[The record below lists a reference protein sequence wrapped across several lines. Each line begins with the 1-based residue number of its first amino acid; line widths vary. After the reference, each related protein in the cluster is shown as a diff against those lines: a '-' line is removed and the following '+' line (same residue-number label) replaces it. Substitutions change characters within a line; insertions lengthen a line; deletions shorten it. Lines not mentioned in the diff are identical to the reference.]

1 VGLNGLALNGTVLMD
16 DEVVRDGDTI
26 RWGRRPDSLSSRVQI
41 RP

>member
-1 VGLNGLALNGTVLMD
+1 VNGIVLT
-16 DEVVRDGDTI
+16 DEQVVRDGDII